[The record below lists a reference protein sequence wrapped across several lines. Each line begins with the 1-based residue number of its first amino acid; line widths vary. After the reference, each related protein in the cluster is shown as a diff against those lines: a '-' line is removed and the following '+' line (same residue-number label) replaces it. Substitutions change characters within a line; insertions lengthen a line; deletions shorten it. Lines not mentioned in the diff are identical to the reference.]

1 MKTFTRALSY
11 LAAIAFTIIFAF
23 PLVFMIVSSLKPD
36 FNLLQDTGSY
46 RAFLPVGPIS
56 FDNYLGVFDRIPF
69 FMFLGNSLIVAAITT
84 LLGLVINSMIGFVLA
99 RMRFPGKNMIFAVI
113 ISTLILPFEVMAIPL
128 LYLVVNLPNVSVNTH
143 GIHIQKGLV
152 NNYQV
157 QILPFIASAVSIF
170 LFMQY
175 FKSIPKELD
184 EAALMD
190 GASWF
195 MIYRKIAMP
204 LAGPAIGTV
213 AILTFLPM
221 WNSYIWPTMV
231 VQDERFRPIMI
242 GLQYFYVNF
251 GTAYGQIMA
260 YLTLLTVPVVI
271 LFLSTQKLFT
281 NSIAST
287 GVKG

>member
-1 MKTFTRALSY
+1 MRTILKVSKYF
-11 LAAIAFTIIFAF
+11 LAFFLAIFFAF
-23 PLVFMIVSSLKPD
+23 PLVFMVVSSLKPD
-36 FNLLQDTGSY
+36 FNLLQDTGTY

-69 FMFLGNSLIVAAITT
+69 FLFVTNSLIVATVTT
-84 LLGLVINSMIGFVLA
+84 VLGLFVNSMMGFALA
-99 RMRFPGKNMIFAVI
+99 RMNFKGKNLIFAVI

-128 LYLVVNLPNVSVNTH
+128 LYLMVNLPVISFSGGPHFT
-143 GIHIQKGLV
+143 KGLF

-157 QILPFIASAVSIF
+157 QIIPFIASAVSIF

-175 FKSIPKELD
+175 FKTLPKELD
-184 EAALMD
+184 EAARVD

-195 MIYRKIAMP
+195 LIYRKIAMP

-213 AILTFLPM
+213 SILTFLPM
-221 WNSYIWPTMV
+221 WNSYIWPVMT
-231 VQDERFRPIMI
+231 VQDERYRPIMV

-251 GTAYGQIMA
+251 GTAWGQIMA

-271 LFLSTQKLFT
+271 LFLSMQRFFI
-281 NSIAST
+281 NSIATT
-287 GVKG
+287 GIKG

>member
-1 MKTFTRALSY
+1 MSTFLKVSKY
-11 LAAIAFTIIFAF
+11 VLAIFLAIFFAF
-23 PLVFMIVSSLKPD
+23 PLVFMVVSSLKPD

-56 FDNYLGVFDRIPF
+56 FDNYFGVFDRIPF
-69 FMFLGNSLIVAAITT
+69 FLFVINSLIVATITT
-84 LLGLVINSMIGFVLA
+84 VLGLIVNSMMGFALA
-99 RMRFPGKNMIFAVI
+99 RMNFKGKNFVFAVI

-128 LYLVVNLPNVSVNTH
+128 LYLMVNLPVLSFSGGPHFT
-143 GIHIQKGLV
+143 KGLF

-157 QILPFIASAVSIF
+157 QIIPFIASAVSIF

-175 FKSIPKELD
+175 FKTLPKELD
-184 EAALMD
+184 EAARVD

-195 MIYRKIAMP
+195 LIYRKIAMP

-213 AILTFLPM
+213 SILTFLPM
-221 WNSYIWPTMV
+221 WNSYIWPVMT
-231 VQDERFRPIMI
+231 VQDERYRPIMV

-251 GTAYGQIMA
+251 GTAWVQIMA

-271 LFLSTQKLFT
+271 LFLSMQRFFI
-281 NSIAST
+281 NSIATT

>member
-1 MKTFTRALSY
+1 MKTFLKVSKY
-11 LAAIAFTIIFAF
+11 FAAIFLAIFFAF
-23 PLVFMIVSSLKPD
+23 PLVFMVVSSLKPD

-56 FDNYLGVFDRIPF
+56 FDNYVGVFDRIPF
-69 FMFLGNSLIVAAITT
+69 FMFVINSLIVATVTT
-84 LLGLVINSMIGFVLA
+84 VLGLIVNSMMGFVLA
-99 RMRFPGKNMIFAVI
+99 RMSFRGKNPIFAII

-128 LYLVVNLPNVSVNTH
+128 LYLMVNLPVISFDGGFQIT
-143 GIHIQKGLV
+143 KGLF

-157 QILPFIASAVSIF
+157 QIIPFIASAVSIF

-175 FKSIPKELD
+175 FKTLPKELD
-184 EAALMD
+184 EAARVD

-221 WNSYIWPTMV
+221 WNSYIWPVMT
-231 VQDERFRPIMI
+231 VQDERYRPIMV

-251 GTAYGQIMA
+251 GTAWGQIMA
-260 YLTLLTVPVVI
+260 YLTLLTIPVVI
-271 LFLSTQKLFT
+271 LFLSMQRFFV
-281 NSIAST
+281 NSIATT

>member
-1 MKTFTRALSY
+1 MKILGRVLTYA
-11 LAAIAFTIIFAF
+11 AAIFFTVLFAF
-23 PLVFMIVSSLKPD
+23 PLVFMAVSSLKPD
-36 FNLLQDTGSY
+36 FNLLQDTGSF
-46 RAFLPVGPIS
+46 RAFLPIGPIS
-56 FDNYLGVFDRIPF
+56 LDNYAGVFDRIPF
-69 FMFLGNSLIVAAITT
+69 FMFLMNSLIVATVTT
-84 LLGLVINSMIGFVLA
+84 ALGLIINSMISFSLA
-99 RMRFPGKNMIFAVI
+99 RMQFKGKNIIFAVI

-128 LYLVVNLPNVSVNTH
+128 LYLVVNLPNISVDGS
-143 GIHIQKGLV
+143 GIHIQRGLV

-195 MIYRKIAMP
+195 LIYRKIAMP

-251 GTAYGQIMA
+251 GTSYGQIMA
-260 YLTLLTVPVVI
+260 YLTLLTIPVVI
-271 LFLSTQKLFT
+271 LFLSTQRLFT
-281 NSIAST
+281 NSIATT

>member
-1 MKTFTRALSY
+1 MKTFLKVSKY
-11 LAAIAFTIIFAF
+11 LAAIFLAIFFAF
-23 PLVFMIVSSLKPD
+23 PLVFMVVASLKPD

-46 RAFLPVGPIS
+46 RSFLPVGPIS
-56 FDNYLGVFDRIPF
+56 FDNYTGVFDRIPF
-69 FMFLGNSLIVAAITT
+69 FMFVMNSLIVATITT
-84 LLGLVINSMIGFVLA
+84 FLGLIVNSMMGFVLA
-99 RMRFPGKNMIFAVI
+99 RMSFRGKNPIFAII

-128 LYLVVNLPNVSVNTH
+128 LYLMVNIPDITFDG
-143 GIHIQKGLV
+143 GIQITKGLF

-175 FKSIPKELD
+175 FKTLPKELD
-184 EAALMD
+184 EAARVD

-221 WNSYIWPTMV
+221 WNSYLWPVMT
-231 VQDERFRPIMI
+231 VQDERYRPIMV

-251 GTAYGQIMA
+251 GTAWGQIMA
-260 YLTLLTVPVVI
+260 YLTLLTIPVVI
-271 LFLSTQKLFT
+271 LFLSMQRFFV
-281 NSIAST
+281 NSIATT

>member
-1 MKTFTRALSY
+1 MKILGRVLSY
-11 LAAIAFTIIFAF
+11 AAAIAFTVLFAF
-23 PLVFMIVSSLKPD
+23 PIVFMIVSSLKPD

-56 FDNYLGVFDRIPF
+56 FDNYKGVFDRIPF
-69 FMFLGNSLIVAAITT
+69 FMFLANSLIVATVTTT
-84 LLGLVINSMIGFVLA
+84 LGLIVNSMIGFTLA
-99 RMRFPGKNMIFAVI
+99 RLQFRGKNFIFAVI
-113 ISTLILPFEVMAIPL
+113 ISTLILPFEVFAIPL
-128 LYLVVNLPNVSVNTH
+128 LYLVVNLPNITVNR
-143 GIHIQKGLV
+143 GVHIQKGLV

-195 MIYRKIAMP
+195 TIYRKIAMP

-221 WNSYIWPTMV
+221 WNSYIWPVMV

-251 GTAYGQIMA
+251 GTSYGQIMA
-260 YLTLLTVPVVI
+260 YLTLLTIPVII
-271 LFLSTQKLFT
+271 LFLSTQRLFT
-281 NSIAST
+281 NSIATT

>member
-1 MKTFTRALSY
+1 MKILVSVFNY
-11 LAAIAFTIIFAF
+11 LAAVSLAIFFAF
-23 PLVFMIVSSLKPD
+23 PLIFMFMSSLKPD
-36 FNLLQDTGSY
+36 FNILEDTGSF

-69 FMFLGNSLIVAAITT
+69 FMFVMNSLIIATVTT
-84 LLGLVINSMIGFVLA
+84 ALGLIANSMMGFALA
-99 RMRFPGKNMIFAVI
+99 RMRFKGKNSIFALI
-113 ISTLILPFEVMAIPL
+113 LSTLILPFEVLAIPL
-128 LYLVVNLPNVSVNTH
+128 LYLMVNIPTLSYDGGLNIS
-143 GIHIQKGLV
+143 KGLF

-157 QILPFIASAVSIF
+157 QILPFIANAVSIF

-175 FKSIPKELD
+175 FKTLPKELD
-184 EAALMD
+184 EAARVD

-213 AILTFLPM
+213 SILTFLPM
-221 WNSYIWPTMV
+221 WNSYIWPVMT
-231 VQDERFRPIMI
+231 VQDERYRPIMV

-251 GTAYGQIMA
+251 GTAWGQIMA

-271 LFLSTQKLFT
+271 LFLSMQRFFVK
-281 NSIAST
+281 SIATT

>member
-1 MKTFTRALSY
+1 MKTFLKVSKY
-11 LAAIAFTIIFAF
+11 FAAIFLAIFFAF
-23 PLVFMIVSSLKPD
+23 PLVFMVVSSMKPD

-56 FDNYLGVFDRIPF
+56 FDNYRGVFDRIPF
-69 FMFLGNSLIVAAITT
+69 FMFVMNSLIVATITT
-84 LLGLVINSMIGFVLA
+84 VLGLIVNSMMGFALA
-99 RMRFPGKNMIFAVI
+99 RMSFKGKNTVFAII

-128 LYLVVNLPNVSVNTH
+128 LYLMVNLPVISFSGGPHFT
-143 GIHIQKGLV
+143 KGLF

-157 QILPFIASAVSIF
+157 QIIPFIASAVSIF

-175 FKSIPKELD
+175 FKTLPKELD
-184 EAALMD
+184 EAARVD

-195 MIYRKIAMP
+195 LIYRKIAMP

-213 AILTFLPM
+213 SILTFLPM
-221 WNSYIWPTMV
+221 WNSYIWPVMT
-231 VQDERFRPIMI
+231 VQDERYRPIMV

-251 GTAYGQIMA
+251 GTAWGQIMA

-271 LFLSTQKLFT
+271 LFLSMQRFFV
-281 NSIAST
+281 NSIATT